1 VNPDVGIKKVW
12 SLENPVYSDSPG
24 LEVPILSFQGDVMFR
39 RIVIVLFSLIA
50 CLVVAYQVAA
60 QQAPSAA
67 AQTPAPPPLFFKET
81 WRIVG
86 PAHAIAPNEVVVTN
100 PNLELKLYGPSAT
113 ASDTDKRIW
122 ISGPPGPP
130 NIWTGMCTTPFAATL
145 RDKNNYVDLTGLAK
159 VRWTTRASG
168 FHAVRP
174 LIKLADGTFLIGD
187 HSDASTTTFLE
198 SEFAFAG
205 LRWMKLDIDRVVTV
219 GSYGPVGEASNWA
232 DPPDLSKVDEVGFVD
247 LIPGSGHGSGGY
259 VNVASFEVYG
269 TPVKRGGGR

>member
-1 VNPDVGIKKVW
+1 
-12 SLENPVYSDSPG
+12 VYIDSPG
-24 LEVPILSFQGDVMFR
+24 LEVPILSFQGEVMFR
-39 RIVIVLFSLIA
+39 RNVIVLFSLIA
-50 CLVVAYQVAA
+50 CLVVEYQVAA

-67 AQTPAPPPLFFKET
+67 AQPVGARGREPGTPAPAPLFFKET

-113 ASDTDKRIW
+113 ASDPDKRIW

-145 RDKNNYVDLTGLAK
+145 RDKDNYVDLTGLAK

-174 LIKLADGTFLIGD
+174 LIKLMDGTFLVGD
-187 HSDASTTTFLE
+187 RADASTTTFLE
-198 SEFAFAG
+198 SEFTFAG

-219 GSYGPVGEASNWA
+219 GRYGPVGEASNWA
-232 DPPDLSKVDEVGFVD
+232 DTPDLSKVDEVGFVD
-247 LIPGSGHGSGGY
+247 LMPGSGHGSGVGECRL
-259 VNVASFEVYG
+259 V
-269 TPVKRGGGR
+269 